1 MNDILPKS
9 YVESSRKLQQMVG
22 KFPGIVST
30 FPECKPLNGH
40 SKLEWKF
47 PHCISHKDEKYY

>member
-30 FPECKPLNGH
+30 FPECKPLNGTPNRMEI
-40 SKLEWKF
+40 SKLYK
-47 PHCISHKDEKYY
+47 S